1 MGYTNYYHTR
11 RQENDKFPAK
21 FVEDVKTIVANSPCQ
36 IIGWDNDELESKPEI
51 TEDRIALNGAG
62 ENGHES
68 FVMTP
73 DGRNMF
79 GELSD
84 EAYRFCKTTR
94 KPYDLIVKSILILA
108 ERRGDILHS
117 NSPKFWFDGNRK
129 DVEYTRAVRYLKKL
143 KLI

>member
-11 RQENDKFPAK
+11 HQENNKFPAK
-21 FVEDVKTIVANSPCQ
+21 FVEDVKTIVDNSPCK
-36 IIGWDNDELESKPEI
+36 IVGWDNDELESKPVI
-51 TEDRIALNGAG
+51 TEDRISLNGAG
-62 ENGHES
+62 EAGSEP

-84 EAYRFCKTTR
+84 EAYRFCKTCR
-94 KPYDLIVKSILILA
+94 NPYDLIVKAILILA

>member
-1 MGYTNYYHTR
+1 MGYTNYYHAR
-11 RQENDKFPAK
+11 HQENNKFPAK
-21 FVEDVKTIVANSPCQ
+21 FVEDVKTIVTNSPCQ

-51 TEDRIALNGAG
+51 TEERIALNGAG

-73 DGRNMF
+73 DGLNMF
-79 GELSD
+79 GEPD
-84 EAYRFCKTTR
+84 DNGRFCKTNR
-94 KPYDLIVKSILILA
+94 KPYDLIVKAILILA

-117 NSPKFWFDGNRK
+117 NSPKFEFDGNRK
-129 DVEYTRAVRYLKKL
+129 EVEYTRAVRYLKKL